1 MTFPRTEREKLI
13 MARIVMS
20 GLLKEI
26 LTEIKQLQ
34 DVSAEEGEL
43 DTGDV
48 LEVMARVLIDITEVL
63 KEHGKDK
70 DFTESAEEARE
81 VLSGRMSE

>member
-13 MARIVMS
+13 MARIVMG
-20 GLLKEI
+20 GLLREI
-26 LTEIKQLQ
+26 LTEIRQLQ

-48 LEVMARVLIDITEVL
+48 LEVMARVLVDITEVL
-63 KEHGKDK
+63 REHGRNN
-70 DFTESAEEARE
+70 EE
-81 VLSGRMSE
+81 V